1 MTDPVADLLTRIRNA
16 LMRRKANVIIPYSK
30 LKHELAKLL
39 VREGFL
45 QSVKKVKKDFEE
57 LNVALKYYND
67 QPVIKELTRESK
79 PGLRKYISY
88 KDIKPHKGGLG
99 LKVLTTSKGLMTDKD
114 AIKEKV
120 GGEIICRVF

>member
-16 LMRRKANVIIPYSK
+16 LMRRKANVSIPYSK

-39 VREGFL
+39 VKEGFL

>member
-16 LMRRKANVIIPYSK
+16 LMRKKTSVSVPYSK
-30 LKHELAKLL
+30 LKHELVKLL
-39 VREGFL
+39 VKEGFL
-45 QSVKKVKKDFEE
+45 SDVKKVKKDFDE
-57 LNVALKYYND
+57 LDITLKYFKD
-67 QPVIKELTRESK
+67 EPVIKELTRESK

-88 KDIKPHKGGLG
+88 KYIKPHKGGLG